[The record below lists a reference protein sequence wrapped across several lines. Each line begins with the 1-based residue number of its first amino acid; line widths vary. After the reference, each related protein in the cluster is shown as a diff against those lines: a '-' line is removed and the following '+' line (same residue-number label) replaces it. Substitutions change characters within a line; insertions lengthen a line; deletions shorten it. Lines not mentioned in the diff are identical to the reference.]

1 MRVVEYEPE
10 RRADVADLMGRV
22 WGARPDEE
30 ELAWFYERNPVRPAS
45 VLLGEE
51 DGKLV
56 ATVAIAFV
64 RMSIGGEVLDVG
76 MPLRVATD
84 PAYQGRG
91 IFGRLQ
97 AANEER
103 VQGMG
108 IRLLLTVPNAA
119 STPVFV
125 NRLAWTPLPSLRIWA
140 RVRLGLR
147 SPRAQLVSRFRP
159 DPTGVYRGTHGLD
172 HRCTCTARVL
182 RDAAWL
188 NWRFADSPTPYTLL
202 EGNGYGVAGRR
213 GRLGVVAAVEGDLL
227 GDAGDAAGGP
237 AVIAAPPPW
246 DRRRYALGG
255 YVPTHRTLTVLGKSL
270 HPDQEVPPAPHFELG
285 DLDFL

>member
-1 MRVVEYEPE
+1 MQVVEYDPA
-10 RRADVADLMGRV
+10 RRADLAALMERV
-22 WGARPDEE
+22 WGHRPAEA
-30 ELAWFYERNPVRPAS
+30 ELEWFYERNPVRPAS

-64 RMSIGGEVLDVG
+64 RMTIGDEALEVG

-84 PAYQGRG
+84 PDYQGRG

-103 VQGMG
+103 VRKLGV
-108 IRLLLTVPNAA
+108 RLLLTVPNAA

-125 NRLAWTPLPSLRIWA
+125 DRLAWQPLPPLRVWA
-140 RVRLGLR
+140 RLRLGLR
-147 SPRAQLVSRFRP
+147 TPRQRVVERFVPRP
-159 DPTGVYRGTHGLD
+159 AAAGGPD
-172 HRCTCTARVL
+172 RVL
-182 RDAAWL
+182 RDGDWL
-188 NWRFADSPTPYTLL
+188 NWRFADSPAPYTLL
-202 EGNGYGVAGRR
+202 EGGGYGVAGRR
-213 GRLGVVAAVEGDLL
+213 GRIGVVAAVEGELL
-227 GDAGDAAGGP
+227 GDTGDLAGGP

-246 DRRRYALGG
+246 QRLPYARGG
-255 YVPTHRTLTVLGKSL
+255 FVPTHRTLTVLGKSL
-270 HPDQEVPPAPHFELG
+270 DRGQPVPAAPHFELG